1 MNMDM
6 KVTVED
12 VSPIE
17 KRLSVEIPPDVVT
30 AALDRAYR
38 KIGSTASIK
47 GFRKG
52 KAPRSVLERY
62 YAPRAEEDAIKDI
75 IDQSLSEALKQVDAT
90 LILEPLLSS
99 VSPVKVGEPFTYALQ
114 LDLWP
119 EFELPRYKGIEL
131 ERPVVEVTDAE
142 VDEQLEALRRHF
154 GTIEPVED
162 GHVLSEGDIAVIDYS
177 GKVEGEDEPVV
188 SEKGYYFELGKGYV
202 HPEFD
207 RELAGLS
214 KGAAKTFDVSYP
226 EDAVNARLAG
236 KTLRYSVEI
245 KDIRR
250 RVLPDLDDAFA
261 QRFGSAYPTMKD
273 LKERMRGQIEADKKN
288 AADRM
293 IRSQILKKLAAAVDF
308 AVPER
313 LVAAKLDQM
322 IDNISSHLNEKG
334 LDLDAVGMSEDRLK
348 ERLRED
354 AIFQVK
360 TEIILDRIAELE
372 RIYVENDE
380 LKVLAGKYEIPQDM
394 DAGQVADAVVR
405 HVLPKLRAKKTL
417 DFLIAEAHISDAPR
431 AAGVTESAAAAD
443 QN

>member
-30 AALDRAYR
+30 TALDKAYR

-75 IDQSLSEALKQVDAT
+75 IDQSLSQAVEKADAV
-90 LILEPLLSS
+90 LILEPRLSS
-99 VSPVKVGEPFTYALQ
+99 ISPVKDGEPFTYALQ

-119 EFELPRYKGIEL
+119 EFELPPYKGIEL
-131 ERPVVEVTDAE
+131 ERPAVEVTDAE
-142 VDEQLEALRRHF
+142 VDEQIEALRRHF
-154 GTIEPVED
+154 GVIEPVED
-162 GHVLSEGDIAVIDYS
+162 GHVLSEGDIAVINYS
-177 GKVEGEDEPVV
+177 GIVEGEDEPVV
-188 SEKGYYFELGKGYV
+188 SEKGYYFELGQGYV

-214 KGAAKTFDVSYP
+214 RGAGKTFEVSYP
-226 EDAVNARLAG
+226 EDAVNSRLAG

-245 KDIRR
+245 IDIRR
-250 RVLPDLDDAFA
+250 RLLPDLDDAFA
-261 QRFGSAYPTMKD
+261 QRFGSAYPTLQD
-273 LKERMRGQIEADKKN
+273 LKERMRAQIEADKKN

-293 IRSQILKKLAAAVDF
+293 IRNQVLQKLASAVDF

-322 IDNISSHLNEKG
+322 IDNVSSHLNEKG

-354 AIFQVK
+354 AVFQVK

-372 RIYVENDE
+372 KISVGNDE
-380 LKVLAGKYEIPQDM
+380 LQDLASKCEVPQGV
-394 DAGQVADAVVR
+394 DAGQVADAVV
-405 HVLPKLRAKKTL
+405 HHILPKLRAKKTL
-417 DFLIAEAHISDAPR
+417 DFLIAEARISDSPS
-431 AAGVTESAAAAD
+431 AAGATKSALVAD
-443 QN
+443 EN